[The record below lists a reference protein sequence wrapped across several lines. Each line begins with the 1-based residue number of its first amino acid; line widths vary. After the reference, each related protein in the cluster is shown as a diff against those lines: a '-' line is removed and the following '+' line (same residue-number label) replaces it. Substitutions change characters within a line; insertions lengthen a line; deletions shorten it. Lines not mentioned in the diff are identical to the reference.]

1 MALAWICL
9 PRAAYFA
16 VFPVG
21 RDTAGTR
28 GPSSRWYRPH
38 SIACVATREAWPG
51 AVNSRQA
58 SMESSCQSRSR
69 RVPSPGSL
77 VRPNLGTSNASSFFV
92 HSPHRDER
100 HLNLIMRDAPIQVR
114 IDLRDFI
121 RPRKNPPRGEP
132 DCAYL

>member
-1 MALAWICL
+1 
-9 PRAAYFA
+9 
-16 VFPVG
+16 
-21 RDTAGTR
+21 
-28 GPSSRWYRPH
+28 
-38 SIACVATREAWPG
+38 
-51 AVNSRQA
+51 
-58 SMESSCQSRSR
+58 MESSCQSRSR

-77 VRPNLGTSNASSFFV
+77 VHPNLGTSNASSFFV

-132 DCAYL
+132 DCAYLTTLSFHASARTLRAWQWLDTDRQASEGPCRR